1 MTLKE
6 TIKADEPHFLNTD
19 EFATVADFSGTLING
34 ILDRGMEGDQEP
46 RSPRFTCREDELTAI
61 VHGAPV
67 TIEGITYWL
76 EGYRPDGYGM
86 ADLVLRKDP

>member
-6 TIKADEPHFLNTD
+6 QIKADEPLFLNTD
-19 EFATVADFSGTLING
+19 EFATTADFSGTLIDG

-67 TIEGITYWL
+67 IIEGVSYWF
-76 EGYRPDGYGM
+76 EGFRPDGFGM
-86 ADLVLRKDP
+86 AELVLRKD